1 VSVKKSIGKK
11 LVFSPNGS
19 GSGSGSGSESSKPT
33 GFGIYSA
40 KPAPAAAKPAPA
52 AAKPAPAPYKS
63 NPAGYLSNG
72 SQQAVSQAQGLS
84 QVGTLSQ
91 TRVNSEEFEA

>member
-1 VSVKKSIGKK
+1 MTVKKSIGKK

-52 AAKPAPAPYKS
+52 PYK
-63 NPAGYLSNG
+63 SNG